1 MDVSEV
7 ESFDDMDL
15 DDLLLRGIYAYGF
28 EKPSVIQKRVIRPVI
43 DGYDVIAQAQSGT
56 GKTASY
62 IIGGLQ
68 RIDVECKH
76 CQILVIAPTRELSA
90 GIERVAHHL
99 GTYVGLSTAYTGSR
113 IPSTPLNEA
122 QFIVGTPGSIKTSF
136 VRDHINLE
144 HLKLVVVDEV
154 ELSDRGVFPPII
166 DLLRQIKQTTASV
179 QLCFFLETTD
189 LKNLQLADLLMDNPI
204 LIRGEQPQYRVLQG
218 CKLFYINVE
227 REEWKLDTLMD
238 LFGTANIAQAVIY
251 CNTSRKVD
259 WLADKLLENDFSV
272 SSCNNRTDDMKRKET
287 MEAFQRGEI
296 RLLVTTILLGHPKD
310 FSFSSLRIHYDLPR
324 NIENFLHTAGRSRCN
339 NNMVI
344 SLVTEMQ
351 SLREIEQFYSIFI
364 PELPVDFAD
373 QL

>member
-1 MDVSEV
+1 ME
-7 ESFDDMDL
+7 
-15 DDLLLRGIYAYGF
+15 
-28 EKPSVIQKRVIRPVI
+28 
-43 DGYDVIAQAQSGT
+43 
-56 GKTASY
+56 
-62 IIGGLQ
+62 
-68 RIDVECKH
+68 
-76 CQILVIAPTRELSA
+76 
-90 GIERVAHHL
+90 
-99 GTYVGLSTAYTGSR
+99 
-113 IPSTPLNEA
+113 
-122 QFIVGTPGSIKTSF
+122 
-136 VRDHINLE
+136 
-144 HLKLVVVDEV
+144 

-166 DLLRQIKQTTASV
+166 DLLSQIKQTTASV
-179 QLCFFLETTD
+179 QLCFFSATTD

-238 LFGTANIAQAVIY
+238 LYGTANIAQAVIY